1 MNIIKLLDKLK
12 NYLDADR
19 REQIAEYDSVKRI
32 LKKLKKKEK
41 ALKQQLKA
49 EQNEEV
55 INQLQREIDVI
66 FAQREKGINLQKSLK
81 EAKKSR

>member
-32 LKKLKKKEK
+32 LKKLKKKES
-41 ALKQQLKA
+41 ALKEQLKT

-55 INQLQREIDVI
+55 ISQLQREIDVI

-81 EAKKSR
+81 EAKKS

>member
-41 ALKQQLKA
+41 ALKEQLKA
-49 EQNEEV
+49 EQHEEV
-55 INQLQREIDVI
+55 ISQLQREIDVI